1 MTCPFCNHIENKKSY
16 LPSTRFNNKTFH
28 YLSCANCELIYTAPI
43 PTEEDFEKMYP
54 PSYQDGADTEILSN
68 QNKKL
73 IGLRYSNSYQFD
85 LIKKYHPNGILLDYG
100 CGTANFMA
108 NATHQ
113 GFECCGAEYNAAHIE
128 SLQKS
133 MPNKFYLINEVLSGN
148 VGKFDVIRL
157 SNVLE
162 HLPNPIEIIDQLSN
176 QLNKGGLLL
185 IEGPIETNGNLAL
198 ITRKIYFSLRKNIR
212 KNWLAT
218 HVPTHMF
225 FSNRKN
231 QRDFFKQFEI
241 EEIHY
246 QLREAEWPYP
256 ASIGGSKGVGGK
268 TKAIIAKISI
278 LISSFNKNWG
288 NTFIYVGKKK

>member
-1 MTCPFCNHIENKKSY
+1 MSCPFCNHIENKKSY

-113 GFECCGAEYNAAHIE
+113 GFECCGAEYNKEHIKA
-128 SLQKS
+128 LKKS
-133 MPNKFYLINEVLSGN
+133 IPNQFYLISEVLSGRA
-148 VGKFDVIRL
+148 GKFDIIRL

-162 HLPNPIEIIDQLSN
+162 HLPNPAEIIGQLTTH
-176 QLNKGGLLL
+176 LNKDGILL
-185 IEGPIETNGNLAL
+185 IEGPIETNTNLAL
-198 ITRKIYFSLRKNIR
+198 ITRKIYFNTKKLINEKWCAS
-212 KNWLAT
+212 

-231 QRDFFKQFEI
+231 QRAFFENFDL
-241 EEIHY
+241 EELHFNI
-246 QLREAEWPYP
+246 REAEWPYP
-256 ASIGGSKGVGGK
+256 ASIAGSIGIGGK
-268 TKAIIAKISI
+268 IKATIAKISI
-278 LISSFNKNWG
+278 LISSFNNNWG
-288 NTFIYVGKKK
+288 NTFIYVGRKK